1 MADRLCEPQYKYPQA
16 LLKVTLTYKEPM
28 SKSIIF
34 DTEATGIKE
43 SVLIEAAW
51 VELESIEP
59 FTVINTFVQRYNP
72 GKPITLGALA
82 THHIMDEE
90 LIDCPL
96 ASSFTLPENLEYII
110 GHNVD
115 FDWEVIGK
123 PEVKRICTLA
133 LARKL
138 WPDLDSHNQ
147 SALLYF
153 LERNTAREQLR
164 NAHSALI
171 DVGICAVI
179 LDHICRQLDIKT
191 IEDLYAE
198 SEKARTPTKIPF
210 GKHKGL
216 ALTDIPSDYK
226 QWLLGQGDID
236 PYLRKALEN

>member
-1 MADRLCEPQYKYPQA
+1 
-16 LLKVTLTYKEPM
+16 M

-43 SVLIEAAW
+43 PVLIEAAW
-51 VELESIEP
+51 LELESIEP
-59 FTVINTFVQRYNP
+59 FTVANPFVQRFNP

-90 LIDCPL
+90 LIDCPP
-96 ASSFTLPENLEYII
+96 ASSFRLPDDVGYII

-123 PEVKRICTLA
+123 PEIKRICTLA

-138 WPDLDSHNQ
+138 WPDLDSHTQ

-153 LERNTAREQLR
+153 LERSTAREQLR
-164 NAHSALI
+164 NAHSAI
-171 DVGICAVI
+171 TDVGICAVI
-179 LDHICRQLDIKT
+179 LDHICQQLGVKT
-191 IEDLYAE
+191 VEDLYGE
-198 SEKARTPTKIPF
+198 SEKARIPTTMPF

-216 ALTDIPSDYK
+216 MLGDLPSDYK

-236 PYLRKALEN
+236 PYLRKALAS

>member
-1 MADRLCEPQYKYPQA
+1 
-16 LLKVTLTYKEPM
+16 M

-43 SVLIEAAW
+43 PVLIEAAW
-51 VELESIEP
+51 LELESIEP
-59 FTVINTFVQRYNP
+59 FTVANPFVQRYNP

-90 LIDCPL
+90 LVDCPP
-96 ASSFTLPENLEYII
+96 ASSFRLPDDVSYII

-123 PEVKRICTLA
+123 PEIKRICTLA

-138 WPDLDSHNQ
+138 WPDLDSHTQ
-147 SALLYF
+147 SALLYY
-153 LERNTAREQLR
+153 LERNSAREQLR
-164 NAHSALI
+164 NAHSALT

-179 LDHICRQLDIKT
+179 LDHICQQLNVKT
-191 IEDLYAE
+191 VEDLYTE
-198 SEKARTPTKIPF
+198 SEKARIPTTMPF

-216 ALTDIPSDYK
+216 MLGDLPSDYK
-226 QWLLGQGDID
+226 QWLLGQGDIN
-236 PYLRKALEN
+236 PYLKKALEAYI

>member
-1 MADRLCEPQYKYPQA
+1 
-16 LLKVTLTYKEPM
+16 M

-43 SVLIEAAW
+43 PVLIEAAW
-51 VELESIEP
+51 LELESIEP
-59 FTVINTFVQRYNP
+59 FTVANPFVQRFNP

-90 LIDCPL
+90 LIDCPP
-96 ASSFTLPENLEYII
+96 ASSFRLPDDVGYII

-123 PEVKRICTLA
+123 PEIKRICTLA

-138 WPDLDSHNQ
+138 WPDLDSHTQ

-153 LERNTAREQLR
+153 LERSTAREQLR
-164 NAHSALI
+164 NAHSAI
-171 DVGICAVI
+171 TDVGICAVI
-179 LDHICRQLDIKT
+179 LDHICEQLGVKT
-191 IEDLYAE
+191 VEDLYAE
-198 SEKARTPTKIPF
+198 SEKARIPTTMPF
-210 GKHKGL
+210 GKHKGML
-216 ALTDIPSDYK
+216 LSDIPSDYK

-236 PYLRKALEN
+236 SYLRKALEFNTN

>member
-1 MADRLCEPQYKYPQA
+1 M
-16 LLKVTLTYKEPM
+16 T
-28 SKSIIF
+28 KSIIF

-43 SVLIEAAW
+43 AVLIEAAW
-51 VELESIEP
+51 VELESIDP
-59 FTVINTFVQRYNP
+59 FIVNNPFVQRYNP
-72 GKPITLGALA
+72 GKTITLGALA

-90 LIDCPL
+90 LVDCPP
-96 ASSFTLPENLEYII
+96 ASSFTLPKNLKYII

-115 FDWEVIGK
+115 FDWEVIGR

-138 WPDLDSHNQ
+138 WRDLDSHNQ

-179 LDHICRQLDIKT
+179 LDHICRELDIKT
-191 IEDLYAE
+191 IEDLYTE
-198 SEKARTPTKIPF
+198 SEKARTPTTMPF
-210 GKHKGL
+210 GKHKGVLL
-216 ALTDIPSDYK
+216 ADIPSNYK
-226 QWLLGQGDID
+226 HWLLGQGDVD
-236 PYLRKALEN
+236 PYLRKALEA

>member
-1 MADRLCEPQYKYPQA
+1 
-16 LLKVTLTYKEPM
+16 M

-43 SVLIEAAW
+43 PVLIEAAW
-51 VELESIEP
+51 LELESIEP
-59 FTVINTFVQRYNP
+59 FTVANPFVQRYNP

-90 LIDCPL
+90 LVDCPL
-96 ASSFTLPENLEYII
+96 ASSFKLPDDVSYII

-123 PEVKRICTLA
+123 PEIKRICTLA

-138 WPDLDSHNQ
+138 WPYLDSLNQ
-147 SALLYF
+147 SALLYY
-153 LERNTAREQLR
+153 LERDTAREQLR
-164 NAHSALI
+164 NAHSALT

-179 LDHICRQLDIKT
+179 LDHICQQLGVKT
-191 IEDLYAE
+191 AEDLYAE
-198 SEKARTPTKIPF
+198 SEKARIPTTMPF

-216 ALTDIPSDYK
+216 LLADLPSDYK
-226 QWLLGQGDID
+226 LWLLGQGDID
-236 PYLRKALEN
+236 PYLRKALGV

>member
-1 MADRLCEPQYKYPQA
+1 
-16 LLKVTLTYKEPM
+16 M
-28 SKSIIF
+28 SKTIIF

-43 SVLIEAAW
+43 PVLIEAAW
-51 VELESIEP
+51 LELESLEP
-59 FTVINTFVQRYNP
+59 FSVENPFTQRYNP

-90 LIDCPL
+90 LVNCPP
-96 ASSFTLPENLEYII
+96 ASSFSLPSDVEYLI

-123 PEVKRICTLA
+123 PGVKRICTLA

-138 WPDLDSHNQ
+138 WPNLDSHNQ
-147 SALLYF
+147 GALLYY
-153 LERNTAREQLR
+153 LDRNTAREQLR
-164 NAHSALI
+164 NAHSALT

-179 LDHICRQLDIKT
+179 LDHICQQLNVKT
-191 IEDLYAE
+191 IEDLYTE
-198 SEKARTPTKIPF
+198 SEKARIPTTMPF

-216 ALTDIPSDYK
+216 LLTDLPSDYK

-236 PYLRKALEN
+236 SYLRKALEAKLG

>member
-1 MADRLCEPQYKYPQA
+1 
-16 LLKVTLTYKEPM
+16 M

-34 DTEATGIKE
+34 DIEATGIKE
-43 SVLIEAAW
+43 PVLIEAAW
-51 VELESIEP
+51 LELESIEP
-59 FTVINTFVQRYNP
+59 FLVANPFVKRYNP

-90 LIDCPL
+90 LVNSPP
-96 ASSFTLPENLEYII
+96 ASSFILPDDVEYLI

-138 WPDLDSHNQ
+138 WPDLDSHTQ

-153 LERNTAREQLR
+153 LERSTAREQLR
-164 NAHSALI
+164 NAHSAI
-171 DVGICAVI
+171 TDVGICAVI
-179 LDHICRQLDIKT
+179 LDHICQQLNVKT
-191 IEDLYAE
+191 VEDLYTE
-198 SEKARTPTKIPF
+198 SEKARIPTTMPF
-210 GKHKGL
+210 GKHKGILL
-216 ALTDIPSDYK
+216 ADIPSDYK

-236 PYLRKALEN
+236 PYLRKAVQQ